1 MTAPQIR
8 WRTSTTLN
16 VAISLSPRIT
26 RIGIPIFTPC
36 FSPML
41 PTTSDHSSFTLIT
54 LPFINVAV
62 SAGGF
67 SAFAINSFR
76 LRSCV
81 STSIRACASPP
92 VEVLSRCRIASL
104 NRKLWSRYCSR
115 SFCNNC
121 RSDTAL
127 SNRCSSFARS
137 LSADSSPN
145 ASIRSSRSE
154 YFRRKTSACR
164 FDSARLSVNVR
175 TDSRASESSLRS
187 ASFCESNSAAVTF
200 VSAFSTLDSVKEL
213 FPCAASSP
221 AEQTLPTNKIID
233 PRLTTAAFSNRKSKI
248 ENRKLTSLRHLRGV
262 RTVLLKDSGRRKLA
276 EFVADNVLRHE
287 HGNKSFAVVHHEG
300 VADEIRRHHRAAG
313 PGLHRLLHARRIHL
327 VDFFEKMRGNERSFF
342 QSSGHN

>member
-8 WRTSTTLN
+8 WRTSTTRS
-16 VAISLSPRIT
+16 VAITLSPRIT

-36 FSPML
+36 FSPMF

-54 LPFINVAV
+54 LPSINVAV

-76 LRSCV
+76 LRSCI

-92 VEVLSRCRIASL
+92 VDVLSRCKIASL
-104 NRKLWSRYCSR
+104 NRNAWSRYPSR

-121 RSDTAL
+121 RSETAL

-137 LSADSSPN
+137 LSADSNPS

-175 TDSRASESSLRS
+175 TDSRASDNSRRS

-200 VSAFSTLDSVKEL
+200 VSAFSFLDSVKEL
-213 FPCAASSP
+213 FPSAASLP
-221 AEQTLPTNKIID
+221 ASVKQPIK
-233 PRLTTAAFSNRKSKI
+233 TTTDFQIPLRNRKSKF
-248 ENRKLTSLRHLRGV
+248 ENRKFTSLRHLRGV
-262 RTVLLKDSGRRKLA
+262 RTMFLKDSCRRKLA
-276 EFVADNVLRHE
+276 ELVADHVLRHE
-287 HGNKSFAVVHHEG
+287 HGNERFAVVHHEG
-300 VADEIRRHHRAAG
+300 VTDEIRRHHRAAR
-313 PGLHRLLHARRIHL
+313 PGLHRLLHARGVHL
-327 VDFFEKMRGNERSFF
+327 VDLFKKMPGNERSFF
-342 QSSGHN
+342 Q